1 MKKAF
6 ICSPFRGDIEGNT
19 KRATYYAQITAGTDE
34 IPIVPHLYFP
44 IFLDENDPNQRMK
57 GIEMGLE
64 LMDMCDEVWVFG
76 FKITEGMRFELEHA
90 REKRKPVRLYDESF
104 NRINIRTL
112 DVDDRA
118 DHEYR
123 SIVKDL
129 KLMR

>member
-1 MKKAF
+1 MKKIF

-19 KRATYYAQITAGTDE
+19 KRASCYAQTTIKADE

-44 IFLDENDPNQRMK
+44 IFLDDNDPDQRMK
-57 GIEMGLE
+57 GIKMGLE
-64 LMDMCDEVWVFG
+64 LMDMCDEVRVFG
-76 FKITEGMRFELEHA
+76 FKITEGMKFELEYA
-90 REKRKPVRLYDESF
+90 RKKGKPIRLYDEQTNQIS
-104 NRINIRTL
+104 IHTL
-112 DVDDRA
+112 DADDRA